1 MLILT
6 FGGPAPTTRWTPG
19 IEKSNI
25 SLFKSIPVLV
35 MMPEPKYPL
44 TELEMKVKKETL
56 DGTKMWKSCFVRK
69 NWRSMKAPLLKS
81 MQNM

>member
-35 MMPEPKYPL
+35 MIPEPKYPL
-44 TELEMKVKKETL
+44 TVLEMKVKKETL
-56 DGTKMWKSCFVRK
+56 DDGTDMWSYCFKVVRT
-69 NWRSMKAPLLKS
+69 N
-81 MQNM
+81 